1 MKQDFNERLNYFT
14 VHRIMRKEQTNE
26 TLEFVWNESMRVQ
39 KRNRKRVEMRKKN
52 SAEIEDQISMSID
65 KNDAKM
71 SNHEPF
77 QMHQSK

>member
-1 MKQDFNERLNYFT
+1 
-14 VHRIMRKEQTNE
+14 
-26 TLEFVWNESMRVQ
+26 MRVQ